1 MANLSDKTRK
11 EQVFDYLSARENIWV
26 DGPELANKEV
36 GGSEGLRRLREARA
50 ELTEAGFRVEK
61 RMHPDPDR
69 DIWQYRLVRTAEGP
83 NPESGAIDK
92 KFTSWPTGLAF
103 GNALLCPGCKGRSKR
118 VDPISK
124 KQGPCSR
131 CNGFGVIPA

>member
-11 EQVFDYLSARENIWV
+11 EQVFDYLRARENTWI
-26 DGPELANKEV
+26 DGPELANEKV

-50 ELTEAGFRVEK
+50 ELDEAGFRIEK
-61 RMHPDPDR
+61 RMHPDADR
-69 DIWQYRLVRTAEGP
+69 DIWQYRLVSQTKGVIVE
-83 NPESGAIDK
+83 K

-103 GNALLCPGCKGRSKR
+103 GNTLLCPGCKGRSKR
-118 VDPISK
+118 TDPISK

-131 CNGFGVIPA
+131 CNGFGVIPS